1 MQETF
6 MMIKPDGINHQSE
19 IIGML
24 KEAGLTIKSENKI
37 HTDMTIMQVL
47 LMHYKDVIDE
57 MGKEFNFP
65 GKLFNS
71 FYFGSF
77 DIVVLHVTYDG
88 DEDIITKTRT
98 LVGAT
103 NPQNAD
109 EGTIRHR
116 FSTDNYEIAGQENRL
131 LNNVIHAS
139 DSKDSAKRELK
150 IWEAY
155 L

>member
-6 MMIKPDGINHQSE
+6 MMIKPDGINHHDE
-19 IIGML
+19 IINML
-24 KEAGLTIKSENKI
+24 KEAGLSIQKQNKL
-37 HTDMTIMQVL
+37 HTDMSIMQVL
-47 LMHYKDVIDE
+47 LMHYKDVIDD
-57 MGKEFNFP
+57 MGKAFNFP

-71 FYFGSF
+71 FYFGDF

-88 DEDIITKTRT
+88 EEDIITKTRT

-116 FSTDNYEIAGQENRL
+116 FSKDNYDIAGQENRL

-139 DSKDSAKRELK
+139 DSKESATRELK
-150 IWEAY
+150 IWENY